1 MLSRWV
7 RYGALS
13 LTTTLCASSCGSGR
27 SATSPSPVQAAP
39 TASVCPASIEMSSTD
54 GGPVLVEFEALSNG
68 ASGTIACEPAS
79 GSLFPLGNTR
89 VSCLWR
95 DRVDA
100 GCTFSVRVV
109 ADTDTLPGGPPP
121 TDNPPPTD
129 GPPPTEAPPPTDD
142 LPPVEP
148 PAAATRLTVSTILA
162 FGDSI
167 TAGYVSPTAF
177 TLLLEPQNSYPTLL
191 EELLR
196 TRFPSQNIS
205 VINRGTGRETSAEGN
220 DRFLNE
226 VDRYQPDLIL
236 ILEGVNDLA
245 LGILAASLDGKPFD
259 ENGFTDGIV
268 LNLSTMARRGSKRG
282 AAVLLATLTPV
293 EAAWRAANPD
303 GDSAVDSLNRK
314 IRSLGS
320 ELGAGPVE
328 THGALEGT
336 GLIGQD
342 GLHPT
347 RQGYEVVAQTFFEMI
362 VSRFEKS
369 VSATSPF
376 E

>member
-1 MLSRWV
+1 
-7 RYGALS
+7 
-13 LTTTLCASSCGSGR
+13 
-27 SATSPSPVQAAP
+27 
-39 TASVCPASIEMSSTD
+39 
-54 GGPVLVEFEALSNG
+54 
-68 ASGTIACEPAS
+68 
-79 GSLFPLGNTR
+79 
-89 VSCLWR
+89 
-95 DRVDA
+95 
-100 GCTFSVRVV
+100 
-109 ADTDTLPGGPPP
+109 
-121 TDNPPPTD
+121 
-129 GPPPTEAPPPTDD
+129 
-142 LPPVEP
+142 
-148 PAAATRLTVSTILA
+148 
-162 FGDSI
+162 
-167 TAGYVSPTAF
+167 
-177 TLLLEPQNSYPTLL
+177 
-191 EELLR
+191 
-196 TRFPSQNIS
+196 
-205 VINRGTGRETSAEGN
+205 VINRGIGRETSEESS
-220 DRFLNE
+220 DRFLKE

-245 LGILAASLDGKPFD
+245 LGILAASIDGKPFD

-268 LNLSTMARRGSKRG
+268 YNLSTMARRGSKRG

-293 EAAWRAANPD
+293 EAAWRASNPG
-303 GDSAVDSLNRK
+303 GDSAVDTLNRK

-328 THGALEGT
+328 THGPLEGT